1 MTRWLWTVAIVAL
14 LGLTAGLP
22 YTGIGRRGVEA
33 QLRNDVETTLRVGR
47 KLPPLVF
54 EDLAGRPVRSED
66 LLGQRVLLTFERSVD
81 W

>member
-1 MTRWLWTVAIVAL
+1 MTRWLWTAAVVAL

-22 YTGIGRRGVEA
+22 HTGIGRRGTEDR
-33 QLRNDVETTLRVGR
+33 LRNDVATTLRVGR

-54 EDLAGRPVRSED
+54 EDLGGRPVRSED